1 MERSTND
8 GELQTGSRSTA
19 AASRQSPWHPV
30 SAATEQDCPADK
42 GLPGAGE
49 ALSEKAA
56 HPAWPTPL
64 SGEGGEMTR
73 RLSDLGTLLV

>member
-1 MERSTND
+1 MMANFKP
-8 GELQTGSRSTA
+8 G
-19 AASRQSPWHPV
+19 PV
-30 SAATEQDCPADK
+30 PQQQPAGRVPGTWLSVATEPDCPADR